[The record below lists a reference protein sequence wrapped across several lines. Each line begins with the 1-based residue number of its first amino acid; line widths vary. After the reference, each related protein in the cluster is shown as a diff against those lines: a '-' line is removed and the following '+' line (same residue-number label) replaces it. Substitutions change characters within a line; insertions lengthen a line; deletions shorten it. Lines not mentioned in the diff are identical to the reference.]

1 MENSKRTKPAGMGP
15 KRMGKVD
22 KPKDFKGTLKRIIKY
37 IGKYNVAIITVIFVL
52 ILSTILSVISPK
64 ILGKATTE
72 LANNVMQKMVFSQI
86 NPLVSK
92 IPEQIKEILPEDATV
107 NDLLDMN
114 IIPDEIKDKIPDV
127 AKDVSLFNE
136 PKINYEYIFKILIL
150 ILGLYLISAIFMY
163 VINRA
168 MAYISQ
174 KVTYGLR
181 KEVDEKLDRLPLKFF
196 DKHTHGEILSR
207 VTNDI
212 DTLSMMLQQSLVQIL
227 QSVFSVIGILVMML
241 SISFSMSGVA
251 VLIIPVSLVIVATII
266 KNTQK
271 YFIRQ
276 QRIIGKINGHVE
288 ETYSGALVIKAFN
301 ISSFCNSNSN
311 VFSSS
316 KTISNSSC
324 ICYTSFSV

>member
-196 DKHTHGEILSR
+196 DKHTHKL
-207 VTNDI
+207 
-212 DTLSMMLQQSLVQIL
+212 
-227 QSVFSVIGILVMML
+227 
-241 SISFSMSGVA
+241 
-251 VLIIPVSLVIVATII
+251 
-266 KNTQK
+266 
-271 YFIRQ
+271 
-276 QRIIGKINGHVE
+276 
-288 ETYSGALVIKAFN
+288 
-301 ISSFCNSNSN
+301 
-311 VFSSS
+311 
-316 KTISNSSC
+316 
-324 ICYTSFSV
+324 